1 MIMQGLKGIV
11 IAAVLVTTAVSL
23 GACRKEVGG
32 EPLKL
37 GASDVTVAV
46 VR

>member
-1 MIMQGLKGIV
+1 MQGLKGVVVVATIFA
-11 IAAVLVTTAVSL
+11 AAVTL

-37 GASDVTVAV
+37 GASDVSIAI

>member
-11 IAAVLVTTAVSL
+11 IAAAIIATAVSL